1 MDKKL
6 LTEINQLAVDNPG
19 INLMKK
25 HFVALVQNAGKHGL
39 HDRIA
44 CHSLRVKQVYELTTL
59 ESFFHDLLGASV

>member
-19 INLMKK
+19 INLMKE
-25 HFVALVQNAGKHGL
+25 HFVALVLNAGKHGL

-44 CHSLRVKQVYELTTL
+44 CHSLRVKQV
-59 ESFFHDLLGASV
+59 